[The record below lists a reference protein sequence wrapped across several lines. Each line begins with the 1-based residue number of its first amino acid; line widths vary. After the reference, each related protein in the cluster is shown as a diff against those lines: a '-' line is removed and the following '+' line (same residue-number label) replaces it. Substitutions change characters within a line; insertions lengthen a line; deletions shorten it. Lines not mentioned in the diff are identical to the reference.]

1 MFIPLKDENPTLRYP
16 IVTLSLIVANCLVFF
31 YQALSPN
38 GLEYYVLKFGIIP
51 YEITHLHLD
60 VAVPRV
66 VWPISL
72 LTGMFM
78 HGSLFHLL
86 GNMLYLWIF
95 GNNVEDY
102 LGHWRFVFF
111 YLACG
116 LTASLVQVAVYPNST
131 VPMIGASGAIA
142 GLLGAYL
149 LLYPGARVK
158 TLVFLFFYF
167 TVIYV
172 PAWVLLSLWF
182 VLQVSNIGLGGGV
195 AWFAHIGGFLTGMGL
210 ISLRLK
216 RHRPFYYV

>member
-16 IVTLSLIVANCLVFF
+16 AVTVAIIAVNCLVFLF
-31 YQALSPN
+31 QALSPH

-60 VAVPRV
+60 LAVPRV
-66 VWPISL
+66 AWPLSL

-102 LGHWRFVFF
+102 LGHWRFIFF
-111 YLACG
+111 YLTCG
-116 LTASLVQVAVYPNST
+116 LAASLVQVGVYPNST

-149 LLYPGARVK
+149 LLYPVARVK

-167 TVIYV
+167 TIIYV
-172 PAWVLLSLWF
+172 PAWVLLTLWF
-182 VLQVSNIGLGGGV
+182 VLQVSNVGLGGGV
-195 AWFAHIGGFLTGMGL
+195 AWFAHIGGFLTGLGL
-210 ISLRLK
+210 ISLQLK
-216 RHRPFYYV
+216 KRRPFYYV